1 MSRRLLLTLAATAGI
16 ALLGAVPAE
25 AQDRIRIGSPYQ
37 TSTLDPMRSAAAGN
51 IETYGQLYSRL
62 LRRDESGELQPG
74 LAESWEVSEDGRKIT
89 LHLRDAMFSNGDPI
103 TAEDVAFS
111 LTRVRDDPES
121 AYPAPLQEMETI
133 TAQDEKTVVITLEH
147 PFAPFLGNLEV
158 FNAAIVDKS
167 DVEARGEEAF
177 TSDPVTSGPYMVE
190 EWVPNDRLVLA
201 PNPHYWREGFPKNEG
216 AELIEVPAENT
227 RVSMMLSGELDAA
240 REIPWSQV
248 EQLQAAEGVDMP
260 LEPSTQIF
268 IVLLNHARAP
278 FDDVK
283 VRKAAAM
290 ALDTAGLTKAM
301 TFGLATPAQSTLPM
315 ALDYWDKDAPGIPYD
330 PEAGRALLEGSGY
343 GGEPVTILITDNP
356 EREKMA
362 VLMQAQWDA
371 IGLKSQIEKVDG
383 GTWWSRVPEGD
394 YDAAPTWYYNETT
407 DPDLALRWA
416 LCGACGSDS
425 FHTKYNSEEVN
436 RLTEEGAA
444 ELDPA
449 KRAGIYEE
457 VQRITLD
464 EVSQIPLYY
473 PPFANAY
480 SDRVTGLSMTPAL
493 QWTLESA
500 EIAN

>member
-1 MSRRLLLTLAATAGI
+1 MSRQLLLTLAATAGI
-16 ALLGAVPAE
+16 ALFGAMPAD
-25 AQDRIRIGSPYQ
+25 AQDKIRIGSPYA
-37 TSTLDPMRSAAAGN
+37 TTTLDPMRSAAAGN

-62 LRRDESGELQPG
+62 LRRDENGELQPG
-74 LAESWEVSEDGRKIT
+74 LAESWEVSEDGTTIT
-89 LHLRDAMFSNGDPI
+89 LHLRDAEFSNGDPI
-103 TAEDVAFS
+103 TAEDVVFS
-111 LTRVRDDPES
+111 LMRVRDNEES
-121 AYPAPLQEMETI
+121 AYPAPLQTMEKVE
-133 TAQDEKTVVITLEH
+133 AKDDRTVVISLKH

-158 FNAAIVDKS
+158 FNAGIVDKS
-167 DVEARGEEAF
+167 DVEARGEDAF
-177 TSDPVTSGPYMVE
+177 TKDPVASGPYMVE
-190 EWVPNDRLVLA
+190 EWIPNDRLVLA
-201 PNPHYWREGFPKNEG
+201 PNPHYWREGYPKNEG

-248 EQLQAAEGVDMP
+248 EQLKNAEGIEMP

-290 ALDTAGLTKAM
+290 ALDTTGVTKAM
-301 TFGLATPAQSTLPM
+301 TFGNATPANSTLPM

-330 PEAGRALLEGSGY
+330 PEQARTLLGDSGY
-343 GGEPVTILITDNP
+343 DGEEVVILITDNP

-362 VLMQAQWDA
+362 VLMQAQWSE
-371 IGLKSQIEKVDG
+371 IGLNSRIEKVDG

-425 FHTKYNSEEVN
+425 FHTNYNNEEVN

-444 ELDPA
+444 ALDPA
-449 KRAGIYEE
+449 KRAEIYEE
-457 VQRITLD
+457 VQQITLD

-480 SDRVTGLSMTPAL
+480 SDRVEGLSMTPAL

-500 EIAN
+500 DIAK

>member
-1 MSRRLLLTLAATAGI
+1 MFRQLLLTVAATTGI
-16 ALLGAVPAE
+16 ALLGTMPVD
-25 AQDRIRIGSPYQ
+25 AQDKIRIGSPYA
-37 TSTLDPMRSAAAGN
+37 TTTLDPMRSAAAGN

-62 LRRDESGELQPG
+62 LRRDENGELQPG
-74 LAESWEVSEDGRKIT
+74 LAESWEVSEDGTTIT
-89 LHLRDAMFSNGDPI
+89 LHLRDAKFSTGEAI
-103 TAEDVAFS
+103 TAEDVVFS
-111 LTRVRDDPES
+111 LTRVRDNDES
-121 AYPAPLQEMETI
+121 AYPAPLQTMATI
-133 TAQDEKTVVITLEH
+133 AAKDDRTVEIILEH

-158 FNAAIVDKS
+158 FNAGIVDKS
-167 DVEARGEEAF
+167 DVEARGEDAF
-177 TSDPVTSGPYMVE
+177 MQNPATSGPYMVE
-190 EWVPNDRLVLA
+190 EWIPNDRLVLA
-201 PNPHYWREGFPKNEG
+201 PNPHYWREGYPKNAG
-216 AELIEVPAENT
+216 AELIEVVAENT

-248 EQLQAAEGVDMP
+248 EQLKNAEGIEMP

-268 IVLLNHARAP
+268 IVLLNHAHAP

-290 ALDTAGLTKAM
+290 ALETGGITKAM
-301 TFGLATPAQSTLPM
+301 TFGNATPANSTLPM

-330 PEAGRALLEGSGY
+330 PEQARTLLEDSAYDGQ
-343 GGEPVTILITDNP
+343 EVTILITDNP

-362 VLMQAQWDA
+362 VLMQAQWNE
-371 IGLKSQIEKVDG
+371 IGLKSRIEKVDG

-425 FHTKYNSEEVN
+425 FHTKYNNEEVN
-436 RLTEEGAA
+436 RLTEEAAA

-449 KRAGIYEE
+449 KRAELYKK
-457 VQRITLD
+457 VQQITLD

-480 SDRVTGLSMTPAL
+480 SDRVGGLSMTPAL
-493 QWTLESA
+493 QWTLEGA

>member
-1 MSRRLLLTLAATAGI
+1 MSRKLLLTLAATAGI
-16 ALLGAVPAE
+16 ALIGAMPAD
-25 AQDRIRIGSPYQ
+25 AQDKIRIGSPYA
-37 TSTLDPMRSAAAGN
+37 TTTLDPMRSAAAGN

-62 LRRDESGELQPG
+62 LRRDENGELQPG
-74 LAESWEVSEDGRKIT
+74 LAESWEVSEDGTTIT
-89 LHLRDAMFSNGDPI
+89 LHLRDAKFSTGEPI
-103 TAEDVAFS
+103 TAEDVVFS
-111 LTRVRDDPES
+111 LTRVRDNEES
-121 AYPAPLQEMETI
+121 AYPAPLQTMESI
-133 TAQDEKTVVITLEH
+133 TAKDDRTVEITLAH

-158 FNAAIVDKS
+158 FNAGIVDKS
-167 DVEARGEEAF
+167 DVEARGEDAF
-177 TSDPVTSGPYMVE
+177 TQDPATSGPYMVE
-190 EWVPNDRLVLA
+190 EWIPNDRLVLA
-201 PNPHYWREGFPKNEG
+201 PNPHYWRDGFPKNQG
-216 AELIEVPAENT
+216 AELIEVAAENT

-248 EQLQAAEGVDMP
+248 EQMKNAEGIEMP

-290 ALDTAGLTKAM
+290 ALDTDGITKAM
-301 TFGLATPAQSTLPM
+301 TFGNATPANSTLPM
-315 ALDYWDKDAPGIPYD
+315 ALDFWDEDAPGIPYD
-330 PEAGRALLEGSGY
+330 PEQAGTLLEGSGY
-343 GGEPVTILITDNP
+343 DGQEVVILITDNP

-362 VLMQAQWDA
+362 VLMQAQWNE
-371 IGLKSQIEKVDG
+371 IGLNSRIEKVDG

-425 FHTKYNSEEVN
+425 FHTNYNNEEVN
-436 RLTEEGAA
+436 RLTEQGAA

-449 KRAGIYEE
+449 KRAEIYKK
-457 VQRITLD
+457 VQQITLD

-480 SDRVTGLSMTPAL
+480 SDRVEGLSMTPAL
-493 QWTLESA
+493 QWTLEGA
-500 EIAN
+500 ELAN

>member
-16 ALLGAVPAE
+16 ALLGALPAD
-25 AQDRIRIGSPYQ
+25 AQDKIRIGSPYA
-37 TSTLDPMRSAAAGN
+37 TTTLDPMRSAAAGN

-62 LRRDESGELQPG
+62 LRRDENGALQPG
-74 LAESWEVSEDGRKIT
+74 LAESWEVSEDGTTIT
-89 LHLRDAMFSNGDPI
+89 LHLRDAKFSTGEPI
-103 TAEDVAFS
+103 TAEDVVFS
-111 LTRVRDDPES
+111 LTRVRDNEES
-121 AYPAPLQEMETI
+121 AYPAPLQTMATI
-133 TAQDEKTVVITLEH
+133 TAKNDKTVEITLEH

-158 FNAAIVDKS
+158 FNAAVVDKS
-167 DVEARGEEAF
+167 DVEARGEDAF
-177 TSDPVTSGPYMVE
+177 TKNPATSGPYMVE
-190 EWVPNDRLVLA
+190 EWIPNDRLVLA
-201 PNPHYWREGFPKNEG
+201 PNPHYWREGYPKNQG

-248 EQLQAAEGVDMP
+248 EQLKNAAGIDMP

-290 ALDTAGLTKAM
+290 SLDTAGITKAM
-301 TFGLATPAQSTLPM
+301 TFGNATPANSTLPM

-330 PEAGRALLEGSGY
+330 PEQARALLEESGY
-343 GGEPVTILITDNP
+343 DGQEVVILITDNP

-362 VLMQAQWDA
+362 VLMQAQWNE
-371 IGLKSQIEKVDG
+371 IGLNSRIEKVDG

-425 FHTKYNSEEVN
+425 FHTKYNNEEVN

-444 ELDPA
+444 ALDPA
-449 KRAGIYEE
+449 KRAEIYAE
-457 VQRITLD
+457 VQQITLD

-480 SDRVTGLSMTPAL
+480 SDRVKGLSMTPAL
-493 QWTLESA
+493 QWTLEGA
-500 EIAN
+500 EVAK